1 MSLLKGISIVICT
14 YNGASRLKPT
24 LESIFSQQESDQL
37 PWELIIIDNAST
49 DGTAELCAA
58 MIAQHNFQEKS
69 RIVFEKNPGCN
80 FARLRGLTEA
90 RHEWILFC
98 DDDNHLFP
106 NYLKAG
112 WATLQAH
119 PNIGV
124 LGGQGVALFEDKAP
138 EWFER
143 YHRSFAVGSQSSASG
158 KLNRLS
164 SRKLYS
170 AGSFFRKEVLVRYYE
185 SGFSTIM
192 VGPKG
197 DDLTRGEDTEWCM
210 MIELMGYDL
219 WYEDSLKFYHYMP
232 IGRMTWEYYLKLKK
246 GISSGEAKLK
256 PYQLFYRFQKP
267 STSVYC
273 ITYFKSLLHS
283 NFIWLLF
290 MMKSYLLGSYSK
302 EIRELGAVTNK
313 EKASAYRNHFW
324 ITFRHFIQLKKYFN
338 SQSLSH

>member
-1 MSLLKGISIVICT
+1 MSLLKGISVVICT

-24 LESIFSQQESDQL
+24 LEAIFRQQENDQL

-49 DGTAELCAA
+49 DGTAALCEEL
-58 MIAQHNFQEKS
+58 IAEHHFQAKS
-69 RIVFEKNPGCN
+69 SIFFEKNSGCN
-80 FARLRGLTEA
+80 FARLRGLKEA

-124 LGGQGVALFEDKAP
+124 LGGQGVALFEENAP
-138 EWFER
+138 EWFSR
-143 YHRSFAVGSQSSASG
+143 YHLSFAVGPQSNHSG
-158 KLNRLS
+158 KLNRMG

-170 AGSFFRKEVLVRYYE
+170 AGSFFRKEVLQRYYE
-185 SGFSTIM
+185 NSFSTIM

-219 WYEDSLKFYHYMP
+219 WYDEQLKFHHYMP
-232 IGRMTWEYYLKLKK
+232 KGRMTWEYYLKLKK
-246 GISSGEAKLK
+246 GISSGEAKMK
-256 PYQLFYRFQKP
+256 SYELFYRLEKP
-267 STSVYC
+267 SIFAFYSN
-273 ITYFKSLLHS
+273 YFKALLHS
-283 NFIWLLF
+283 NFIWLYFLIKSSLF
-290 MMKSYLLGSYSK
+290 GGYTK
-302 EIRELGAVTNK
+302 EVRELGAVTNN
-313 EKASAYRNHFW
+313 EKAKAYRNHFGV
-324 ITFRHFIQLKKYFN
+324 TLRHFIQLKKFFT
-338 SQSLSH
+338 SQSFSY

>member
-24 LESIFSQQESDQL
+24 LESIFHQQDKEQI

-49 DGTAELCAA
+49 DNTSEYCATLIAEN
-58 MIAQHNFQEKS
+58 NFENRS

-90 RHEWILFC
+90 LYEWILFC

-106 NYLKAG
+106 NYLRQG
-112 WATLQAH
+112 WAILQSQDK
-119 PNIGV
+119 IGV
-124 LGGQGVALFEDKAP
+124 LGGQGIALFEDVAP
-138 EWFER
+138 EWFSR
-143 YHRSFAVGSQSSASG
+143 YQLSFAVGQQSSTSG

-164 SRKLYS
+164 GRKLYS
-170 AGSFFRKEVLVRYYE
+170 AGSFFRKEILMGYYE
-185 SGFSTIM
+185 KGFSTIM

-219 WYEDSLKFYHYMP
+219 WYDDTMKFHHYMP
-232 IGRMTWEYYLKLKK
+232 KGRMTWEYYLKLKK

-256 PYQLFYRFQKP
+256 SYQLFYRLQNP
-267 STSVYC
+267 STSVFC
-273 ITYFKSLLHS
+273 INYLKSFLYS
-283 NFIWLLF
+283 NFIWLFFL
-290 MMKSYLLGSYSK
+290 MKSSLLGSYSK

-324 ITFRHFIQLKKYFN
+324 ITFCHFNQLKKIFN
-338 SQSLSH
+338 NQSLRH